1 MTNKCAYIYGRDCN
15 SDCNAY
21 NPWCRKQCSRLDDEG
36 KIADALEKLA
46 GKNIVLTTDITDII
60 GVHKTLERVFGE

>member
-36 KIADALEKLA
+36 KIADALEMIKELL
-46 GKNIVLTTDITDII
+46 K
-60 GVHKTLERVFGE
+60 ERVDDANRN